1 MMVKPTVKEL
11 LTKTDNRFEL
21 VVATAKRAREI
32 ASGAEVLVD
41 TTEEAPVTIAEIE
54 INEGKVYVC

>member
-41 TTEEAPVTIAEIE
+41 TTEEAPVNIAAIE